1 MKKFLSKNIA
11 FLTVLTM
18 TNKKTKVVETLK
30 FDYADFGDCALDI
43 YLNLLLHITE
53 RVPNICKA
61 PFLCISI
68 NQISTSINLRDK

>member
-30 FDYADFGDCALDI
+30 FDYADFGDYDLDI
-43 YLNLLLHITE
+43 
-53 RVPNICKA
+53 CKT

-68 NQISTSINLRDK
+68 NQISASINLRDK

>member
-30 FDYADFGDCALDI
+30 FDYADFDDYDLDI
-43 YLNLLLHITE
+43 Y
-53 RVPNICKA
+53 
-61 PFLCISI
+61 
-68 NQISTSINLRDK
+68 